1 MSYRALK
8 RLLGESGLERK
19 CRVLLGAGTAILV
32 AVSFWVYARQIEDV
46 AKEQLQQTGRTLST
60 WVVTRIHVA
69 DPAVR
74 DGLEEYQRKSERE
87 WKDTWKE
94 FRYRILVPGSLRP
107 ETTAVE
113 EDERR
118 ALEEFA
124 KDPGKPEEFDPNVP
138 GQRAFYYVPLR
149 AGEGCVKCHR
159 DPSALGPRSV
169 PGLAVGDLMAVV
181 KISMSSEP
189 IEAGLH
195 RNRALLLS
203 LALGT
208 TLLVSLGSFLIIRY
222 VVVKPVKHLKEVS
235 DAIAEGALN
244 VRSEIQTGDEFEDL
258 SHAFNRMLRNLI
270 GMQDRNKGLITELD
284 GKLGELARANLALYE
299 SNKLKGDF
307 LHTMS
312 HELRTPLNSIIGFSE
327 VLLAAEN
334 LTEKQHRYAAN
345 VLTAGQQLMAQINDV
360 LDLGKLESG
369 KMRVYPQSLVVPEL
383 LDHAMAQVRP
393 IAEKKHIDLVSAFP
407 PEMPAVRQDA
417 VKLRQI
423 LANLLSNAVKFTPE
437 GGKVTVAAAAADG
450 ALTVTVTD
458 TGVGIAPAELETIF
472 EKFRQSA
479 NPLTREQGGT
489 GLGLSIVRELA
500 NLLGGDVTVRST
512 PGLGSTFTIRVAADL
527 KPDLT
532 PAGDSAGVAFPG

>member
-19 CRVLLGAGTAILV
+19 CRVLLGTGTAILV
-32 AVSFWVYARQIEDV
+32 ALSFWWYGRQTEDL
-46 AKEQLQQTGRTLST
+46 AIDQLQQTGRTL
-60 WVVTRIHVA
+60 VTTVIAQVHVS
-69 DPAVR
+69 
-74 DGLEEYQRKSERE
+74 EENKESMREFQKNSESQ
-87 WKDTWKE
+87 WKETWKN
-94 FRYRILVPGSLRP
+94 FHAKILLPQEGANA
-107 ETTAVE
+107 ENQTI
-113 EDERR
+113 EDDELKALNIYKANPMTPDFFDDSGKGRVAIYYAPVR
-118 ALEEFA
+118 AEATCL
-124 KDPGKPEEFDPNVP
+124 
-138 GQRAFYYVPLR
+138 
-149 AGEGCVKCHR
+149 KCHR
-159 DPSALGPRSV
+159 DPRIVHNHARPELN
-169 PGLAVGDLMAVV
+169 VGELMAV
-181 KISMSSEP
+181 IRIRMSTELIVS
-189 IEAGLH
+189 GLH
-195 RNRALLLS
+195 RNKALLIT

-270 GMQDRNKGLITELD
+270 GMQERNKGLISELD

-299 SNKLKGDF
+299 SGRLKGDF

-345 VLTAGQQLMAQINDV
+345 IMTSGQQLMAQINDV

-369 KMRVYPQSLVVPEL
+369 KMRVHPMPVVVPQLIEN
-383 LDHAMAQVRP
+383 AMAQIRQQ
-393 IAEKKHIDLVSAFP
+393 AERKNIDLVA
-407 PEMPAVRQDA
+407 AVPGDLPSIRQDP
-417 VKLRQI
+417 VKLLQI
-423 LANLLSNAVKFTPE
+423 LSNLLSNAAKFTPE
-437 GGKVTVAAAAADG
+437 GGKITVGASIADRM
-450 ALTVTVTD
+450 LTITVTD
-458 TGVGIAPAELETIF
+458 TGVGIAAAEQETIF

-489 GLGLSIVRELA
+489 GLGLSIVRELT
-500 NLLGGDVTVRST
+500 NLLGGDIAVRST
-512 PGLGSTFTIRVAADL
+512 LGLGSTFTIRVSTDL
-527 KPDLT
+527 KT
-532 PAGDSAGVAFPG
+532 GEKGDPELASE